1 MMVEYDM
8 VRRDGDEGD
17 EKNIDKNKE
26 MAVIKPQEALDL
38 FNRYKMF
45 FFIAMRRSNNKLEK
59 KI

>member
-1 MMVEYDM
+1 M

-59 KI
+59 KM